1 MRRIRKRLLRYG
13 YVFTLANGETF
24 SGVLEDADS
33 EYYILQRVRTLTH
46 DEWLPVDGRLIL
58 ERSRVLYIQREA

>member
-1 MRRIRKRLLRYG
+1 MRRIRKKLLRYA

-33 EYYILQRVRTLTH
+33 EFYILQRVRTLTQ
-46 DEWLPVDGRLIL
+46 DQWMPVDGRLIL
-58 ERSRVLYIQREA
+58 ERSRVLYLQREA